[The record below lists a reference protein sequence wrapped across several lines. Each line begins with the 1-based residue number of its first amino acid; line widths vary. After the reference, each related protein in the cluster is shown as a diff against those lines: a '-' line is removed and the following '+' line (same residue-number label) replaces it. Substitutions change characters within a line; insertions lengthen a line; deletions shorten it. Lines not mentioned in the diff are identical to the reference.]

1 MKAILRNLLRSSAT
15 QAIAIS
21 LLAEALKSAVKN
33 PSSESA
39 KDLRAGVT
47 VLRDTCD
54 EFLDAIPEK

>member
-1 MKAILRNLLRSSAT
+1 MKTILRNLLRSSAA

-39 KDLRAGVT
+39 KDLRAGVSL
-47 VLRDTCD
+47 LRDTC
-54 EFLDAIPEK
+54 EVFLESVPEK